1 MEQLRKGSFFGN
13 TDRKI
18 SLHGLTIT
26 ETEYVHEYVDWH
38 YHELPY
44 FTYLLQGQLLE
55 ASRGNSFQC
64 IAGDVLFHN
73 WHDAHYNRKPGGAA
87 RGFHVEIDAI
97 WLQQYDIS
105 LDKMSGSHLLD
116 DPELMIR
123 MGRLYKES
131 FHQQTDLQLGL
142 DEALISLLQGMSDTE
157 TRTGLT
163 KPAWVGK
170 VEAVI
175 RARYTSSLTLQMLAR
190 EGGIHPVHLCRDF
203 SRYFGCTTTAYI
215 RKIRVEHSLALLH
228 NGDLSL
234 SSIAYHCGFADQS
247 HFIRAF
253 QAQLGCSP
261 GQYRQLCKS

>member
-1 MEQLRKGSFFGN
+1 MKQLRKGIFFGN

-26 ETEYVHEYVDWH
+26 ETDYVHEYVDWH

-55 ASRGNSFQC
+55 ASRRNSFQC
-64 IAGDVLFHN
+64 MAGDVLFHN
-73 WHDAHYNRKPGGAA
+73 WHDAHYNRKPGGTA
-87 RGFHVEIDAI
+87 RGFHVEIDAV

-105 LDKMSGSHLLD
+105 LDKMSGAYLLK

-123 MGRLYKES
+123 MGRLYRES
-131 FHQQTDLQLGL
+131 YQHNADLQLGL
-142 DEALISLLQGMSDTE
+142 DEALISVLHGMNDAE
-157 TRTGLT
+157 TRICLQ
-163 KPAWVGK
+163 KPTWVTR
-170 VEAVI
+170 VEAFI
-175 RARYTSSLTLQMLAR
+175 RDRYSSSLTLQMLAL

-203 SRYFGCTTTAYI
+203 SKYFGCTTTAYI
-215 RKIRVEHSLALLH
+215 RKIRVEHSLTLLH
-228 NGDLSL
+228 SRDLSL

-253 QAQLGCSP
+253 QAQLG
-261 GQYRQLCKS
+261 